1 MLPRVIDIALD
12 VLRFGSVSI
21 FLAVVSSFVFLLLV
35 SKERLKSYLSKP
47 VVRRFVEYI
56 GNVSL
61 DDEGS
66 AAHHDLANHP
76 VGYKVAG
83 RA

>member
-1 MLPRVIDIALD
+1 MFPRVIDIALN
-12 VLRFGSVSI
+12 VLSFGSVSI

-35 SKERLKSYLSKP
+35 SKERLKVYLSKP
-47 VVRRFVEYI
+47 VVRRFVEYF

-66 AAHHDLANHP
+66 AARHDLGNHA
-76 VGYKVAG
+76 GGFKVAG